1 MLNLNYT
8 VTYLSFESLSRL
20 YVFAHH
26 RRYNVPG
33 ILFIVN
39 LYLKEDGNIARRCKT
54 MMSYQTHK
62 QEILEIKPQIN
73 RTLTVE
79 AKLTKEGKLLGIL
92 AWYMHF
98 DQK

>member
-1 MLNLNYT
+1 MNLSGCPRT
-8 VTYLSFESLSRL
+8 
-20 YVFAHH
+20 
-26 RRYNVPG
+26 

-39 LYLKEDGNIARRCKT
+39 PYLKEEGNIARRCKT
-54 MMSYQTHK
+54 RLSYQTHK
-62 QEILEIKPQIN
+62 QTSDKQKIATEN
-73 RTLTVE
+73 VE